1 MAAKLIVL
9 PLLGY
14 CLVLVALSAQQ
25 AIAADAEAGKRLALA
40 RCSPCHIV
48 VPNQREELANAP
60 PFAVIAGNAGFDAQ
74 ALAYA
79 ILSPHPGMNMTLT
92 RAEADNI
99 AAYIATLR

>member
-1 MAAKLIVL
+1 MTAKSAMLSS
-9 PLLGY
+9 LGG
-14 CLVLVALSAQQ
+14 CLALVALSAQP
-25 AIAADAEAGKRLALA
+25 AIAADAEVGKRVALA

-48 VPNQREELANAP
+48 VPSQREELANAP
-60 PFAVIAGNAGFDAQ
+60 PFAVIARNADFDAE